1 MQSGVKLTDIERLI
15 AQMYIDGIHNIL
27 CRQEQY
33 KHVTNKLETPG
44 RQITTNCFVRAY
56 FEFEHMHMY
65 AQHMSQISFLW
76 LSADHTFKVS
86 TNIGFWH
93 RGTWTRQYDSLF
105 CVLNEKG
112 QVVTWQLTR
121 GTSFEKVRSRLI
133 QVIHLF
139 LPLLKLQQPRDLESQ
154 LQRTK

>member
-1 MQSGVKLTDIERLI
+1 M
-15 AQMYIDGIHNIL
+15 
-27 CRQEQY
+27 
-33 KHVTNKLETPG
+33 P
-44 RQITTNCFVRAY
+44 AY
-56 FEFEHMHMY
+56 FEFERIY

-112 QVVTWQLTR
+112 QVVTWQLTK
-121 GTSFEKVRSRLI
+121 GTSFEKVRFRLI
-133 QVIHLF
+133 QVKARSQKQGSAINAFYVDNCCTWKKNSRRF
-139 LPLLKLQQPRDLESQ
+139 LVKIL
-154 LQRTK
+154 T